1 MRCKQAE
8 GPGPY
13 GKGAESTSTPC
24 GPKQRSHLR
33 NPRSVGAVALAD
45 QQSGGIE
52 PHHVAGFSFSRRL
65 NLTQHR
71 HAKAAAEFHMTLRFR
86 NSVRLA
92 GMQADEA
99 VIGRQR
105 GIVGVDSVERKIGSR
120 RQMEYLGSGGFE
132 LAAKFVMLR
141 LRGRE
146 IRRVEEAQ
154 LLPMVCH
161 GRLVPSRSA
170 WRAHQHALQSSHHGM
185 TIESL
190 GIEDRICNSPEV
202 FKDCDRLPVLQSK
215 QVL

>member
-1 MRCKQAE
+1 MR
-8 GPGPY
+8 P
-13 GKGAESTSTPC
+13 
-24 GPKQRSHLR
+24 
-33 NPRSVGAVALAD
+33 
-45 QQSGGIE
+45 
-52 PHHVAGFSFSRRL
+52 
-65 NLTQHR
+65 
-71 HAKAAAEFHMTLRFR
+71 
-86 NSVRLA
+86 
-92 GMQADEA
+92 

-105 GIVGVDSVERKIGSR
+105 GIVGVDSVERKVGGW
-120 RQMEYLGSGGFE
+120 RQLEYLGPGGFE

-146 IRRVEEAQ
+146 IRRMEEAQ
-154 LLPMVCH
+154 LPPVICH

-190 GIEDRICNSPEV
+190 GHRRIVLGNSPEV